1 MILPIEKWIAE
12 QNYTEEVTDLLNEGI
27 ISYKAGA
34 YRAGLLFSYLGF
46 EKIIKNRLFEARR
59 PDNLQEAAWSSIQKN
74 LNDDHR
80 WEETVFDTV
89 TVYAKTPIFLQ
100 DNKKREEI
108 KRHLTY
114 WRDRRNDAAHAK
126 KNEITNAHVE
136 TLWTFMQNNLPLLV
150 VRGSRNAIIEDLK
163 QHFDRRYTPKGTDFS
178 YIIQQIKHSLHE
190 EDLISFYKEIES
202 SIFKGVLPIDSD
214 DEINKFWDE
223 IIKLKE
229 PFSSQLVKYL
239 KSDEGANV
247 FHSFIEEYT
256 ERIILFSDDRQ
267 FIYNLWYEK
276 IENFRD
282 PYKLISVLL
291 RNNLIENKESAFER
305 LTMCLNNK
313 IPSDTFSFTFLIEM
327 GYPDYFKELVFGNR
341 FLVNK
346 FEWGNKN
353 LEPVTH
359 YIKYRDLD
367 EQIVKSLCTAFGGLY
382 YPRDMCKHL
391 KKFFSLNEEKRV
403 QFIKIAEQIN
413 ERLPKDL
420 GF

>member
-1 MILPIEKWIAE
+1 M
-12 QNYTEEVTDLLNEGI
+12 
-27 ISYKAGA
+27 
-34 YRAGLLFSYLGF
+34 
-46 EKIIKNRLFEARR
+46 
-59 PDNLQEAAWSSIQKN
+59 
-74 LNDDHR
+74 
-80 WEETVFDTV
+80 
-89 TVYAKTPIFLQ
+89 
-100 DNKKREEI
+100 
-108 KRHLTY
+108 
-114 WRDRRNDAAHAK
+114 
-126 KNEITNAHVE
+126 
-136 TLWTFMQNNLPLLV
+136 
-150 VRGSRNAIIEDLK
+150 
-163 QHFDRRYTPKGTDFS
+163 
-178 YIIQQIKHSLHE
+178 
-190 EDLISFYKEIES
+190 
-202 SIFKGVLPIDSD
+202 
-214 DEINKFWDE
+214 
-223 IIKLKE
+223 
-229 PFSSQLVKYL
+229 
-239 KSDEGANV
+239 
-247 FHSFIEEYT
+247 
-256 ERIILFSDDRQ
+256 FSDDRQ